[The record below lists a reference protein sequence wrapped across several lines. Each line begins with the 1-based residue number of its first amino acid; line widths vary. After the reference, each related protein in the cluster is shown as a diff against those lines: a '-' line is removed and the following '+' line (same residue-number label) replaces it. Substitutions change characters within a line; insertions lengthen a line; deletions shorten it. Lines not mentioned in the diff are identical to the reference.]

1 VIASL
6 PETLPKHIREKCLKA
21 GVAPM
26 QGLRES
32 LKAINFSIGASIA
45 WRKNNK
51 IKIYKNLQDTKVKNK
66 SYSEYQSKKIL
77 NRYGID
83 IPQAILTNSKNAIKD
98 SKKIKFP
105 LVMKINSS
113 EISHKSEVS
122 GVFTNVLTSDKIKKI
137 AKYLSKITPEILMEK
152 MITDTI
158 AELIIGIKIDNQFGP
173 VIVIGAGGI
182 YTELFRDSVTLLTP
196 INKKQALE
204 AINNLKISKIIKGYR
219 GKGVGDLQELVN
231 TIIKI
236 SKFAE
241 KNVNKITEVDINPLI
256 VRKKGKGVIAVD
268 ALIYYSK
275 EIR

>member
-1 VIASL
+1 
-6 PETLPKHIREKCLKA
+6 
-21 GVAPM
+21 
-26 QGLRES
+26 
-32 LKAINFSIGASIA
+32 
-45 WRKNNK
+45 
-51 IKIYKNLQDTKVKNK
+51 
-66 SYSEYQSKKIL
+66 
-77 NRYGID
+77 
-83 IPQAILTNSKNAIKD
+83 
-98 SKKIKFP
+98 
-105 LVMKINSS
+105 MKINSS
-113 EISHKSEVS
+113 EISHKSEVE
-122 GVFTNVLTSDKIKKI
+122 GVFTNILNSKKIKKCT
-137 AKYLSKITPEILMEK
+137 KHLSKITPEILMEK

-182 YTELFRDSVTLLTP
+182 YTELFRDTVTLLTP

-219 GKGVGDLQELVN
+219 GKGVGDLQELVS

-268 ALIYYSK
+268 AIIYYSK